1 MYVIY
6 TVDNEGTKY
15 LKAAFFG
22 YSWVTDINKAK
33 NFKTEK
39 EARTVIR
46 DLYRK
51 DKGLYKVRYI

>member
-6 TVDNEGTKY
+6 TVDNGVTEY
-15 LKAAFFG
+15 LKSAFLG

-33 NFKTEK
+33 KFKTEK

-46 DLYRK
+46 DLYLK